1 MKYNVIIPIAY
12 KNLEFVPIVIRRGD
26 YVEIY
31 L

>member
-12 KNLEFVPIVIRRGD
+12 KNLEFVPIVIRRG
-26 YVEIY
+26 YIEIY